1 MKKKNSVIIK
11 PTLIEPIVM
20 KRDND
25 SVVETAKILIPVELE
40 IDTKLESQKI
50 AIEFSIEFLKQ
61 LGIQLVITKGDYD
74 ILANRKST
82 KII

>member
-1 MKKKNSVIIK
+1 MKKKNIVKIK
-11 PTLIEPIVM
+11 PTLIEPVIM

-40 IDTKLESQKI
+40 LETQLESQTI
-50 AIEFSIEFLKQ
+50 ALEFSIEFLKQ
-61 LGIQLVITKGDYD
+61 IGIQLVITKGDYD
-74 ILANRKST
+74 ILANREST